1 MRFKGKK
8 VLVTGGASGI
18 GYAIAA
24 AFMAEGATVIVTDI
38 STEALDAMDLAGPG
52 ELITRRSDAGKVAEI
67 AELAAWLCSEVGALD
82 VLVNNAGFVRMNNPE
97 TLPESDYDAQ
107 MDVML
112 KGPVFYVK
120 HLAELLRSS
129 DNGSVVN
136 ISSASAILTSNGY
149 CPYAIAKAAIAKFS
163 EECVIQVPG
172 VRHNAV
178 MPGFI
183 DTPILE
189 QAYGAELTERV
200 REAAQKSI
208 PVQRMGT
215 VEDVAEAVLFL
226 ASDCASYINGVN
238 LLIDGGM
245 SRLNT
250 AISATAGEVS
260 FNN

>member
-1 MRFKGKK
+1 MRFEGKK

-24 AFMAEGATVIVTDI
+24 GFMAEGATVIVTDI
-38 STEALDAMDLAGPG
+38 STDALERMDLAGPG

-67 AELAAWLCSEVGALD
+67 AELAAWLSAEVGSLD
-82 VLVNNAGFVRMNNPE
+82 VLVNNAGFVLMNNPE

-112 KGPVFYVK
+112 KGPIFYVK
-120 HLAELLRSS
+120 HLAELLRAS
-129 DNGSVVN
+129 DNGCVIN
-136 ISSASAILTSNGY
+136 ISSASALITSNGY

-178 MPGFI
+178 LPGFI
-183 DTPILE
+183 DTPILG
-189 QAYGAELTERV
+189 QAYGAELTARV

-208 PVQRMGT
+208 PVPRMGT
-215 VEDVAEAVLFL
+215 VEDVAQAVLFL
-226 ASDCASYINGVN
+226 ASDSANYINGVR
-238 LLIDGGM
+238 LVIDGGL

-260 FNN
+260 FTS